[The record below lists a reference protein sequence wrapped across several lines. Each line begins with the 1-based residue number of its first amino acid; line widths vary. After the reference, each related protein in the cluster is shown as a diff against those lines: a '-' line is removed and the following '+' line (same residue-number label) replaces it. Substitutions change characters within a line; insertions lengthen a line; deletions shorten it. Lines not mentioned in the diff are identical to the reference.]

1 MTSSLT
7 FLCLI
12 FLTYE
17 MENDDIL
24 LTFTKN
30 KSFPMSEVL
39 RISVS
44 ISYTTN
50 SRILEIQLLI
60 LEVRLGHTYL
70 GFTYYFADLKAEA

>member
-1 MTSSLT
+1 
-7 FLCLI
+7 
-12 FLTYE
+12 

-24 LTFTKN
+24 LTFMKN

-44 ISYTTN
+44 ISYTTI